1 MARIE
6 NNPLL
11 QGTRGA
17 VGDAVYKKGNG
28 KTLVGKRPDMSR
40 VQSTKEQTKN
50 RHLFKDAVAYA
61 SAILKDP
68 QKRGQYEQRIRKAKG
83 RLGEQVY
90 PLAISEFLR
99 EHSKKMPK
107 KEVDR
112 LLGQYLRSFPLSER
126 QVKGLRH
133 LITYGQLTNA
143 NYRKLTEVSKP
154 TATRDLQDLVNRG
167 VIEAPAAK
175 GAGAKYGLK
184 IIKDE
189 ART

>member
-6 NNPLL
+6 NNLL
-11 QGTRGA
+11 IQGTRGA

-40 VQSTKEQTKN
+40 VKSTKKQTKN
-50 RHLFKDAVAYA
+50 RHLFKEAVDYA
-61 SAILKDP
+61 TGILNDP

-83 RLGEQVY
+83 KLGEQVY

-99 EHSKKMPK
+99 EHSKKLPK
-107 KEVDR
+107 KEVDK
-112 LLGQYLRSFPLSER
+112 LLDQYLRSFPLSER
-126 QVKGLRH
+126 QVKGLKY
-133 LITYGQLTNA
+133 LITYGQLINA
-143 NYRKLTEVSKP
+143 NYRKLTKVSKP

-184 IIKDE
+184 IIKE
-189 ART
+189 ESGT